1 MVDFVS
7 ILSDIPSLT
16 LGVEPERVSEI
27 LAKVDADE
35 IQPDQVDELRKAV
48 VALDQYGDRCISFT
62 QALRSVEPFIAK
74 VKLSEAV
81 VI

>member
-7 ILSDIPSLT
+7 TLSDLPSLT

-35 IQPDQVDELRKAV
+35 IQPDEVDELRKAV
-48 VALDQYGDRCISFT
+48 IALDHYGDRCIGFAI
-62 QALRSVEPFIAK
+62 ALRSVEPIVAK
-74 VKLSEAV
+74 VMLSEAV